1 MPRIWRFWL
10 LFVRAEAPDCRL
22 KYICLCVTWEQ
33 MIQERKGKARVAT
46 RLGLCD
52 CEWQNGVEVL
62 RGEVAELSVSVCGL
76 MSFSAPRH

>member
-1 MPRIWRFWL
+1 
-10 LFVRAEAPDCRL
+10 
-22 KYICLCVTWEQ
+22 
-33 MIQERKGKARVAT
+33 MIQERKGQAPIAT

-76 MSFSAPRH
+76 MSFSAPRIEHMR